1 MAQKQQVVE
10 DKRTLGRMD
19 LMSIAVGQIIGAG
32 VMVMSIAALGMTGR
46 SVNIA
51 FMVAAV
57 FTIFSTFPTIFVSST
72 IRLKGGIYTQ
82 NILFISETYAG
93 FTQYVG
99 LLGAVSLG
107 MFAIGLTSYI
117 GMLVPFVRENQLI
130 FSIGFLT
137 IFFILNYFG
146 TQWMA
151 RVQKFMFYFLVSALL
166 IFTLFGL
173 PKVHWAGYFGNE
185 LFGHPLFNDGAIG
198 LFEAAAYLTFA
209 TGGATVI
216 ISFSAEAIDPKKDIP
231 FVIITAT
238 LAVAFLY
245 GLLATVIGGVLPPEE
260 VLEAGNLAPIA
271 KLILPT
277 PLYYFF
283 IIGGACF
290 ALGTTLNSSI
300 ASAFRPFS
308 TAAADGWFPMWLG
321 RLNKFGVPTGY
332 LIVRYLINAI
342 VLAFGLNV
350 SELGKWSLII
360 GNVTGFVS
368 ALAVIRLPKL
378 FPEAWRNSPF
388 HVSDGVMKIMLGG
401 TALVLALQ
409 AFLNLRGLNMYII
422 TVNIITF
429 VVAWG
434 LATFMVK
441 KGKVHTKVSYELS

>member
-1 MAQKQQVVE
+1 MAQKQQEVE
-10 DKRTLGRMD
+10 LKRTLGRMD

-51 FMVAAV
+51 FMIAAV
-57 FTIFSTFPTIFVSST
+57 FTVFSFFPTIFVSSVV
-72 IRLKGGIYTQ
+72 RLKGGVYTQ
-82 NILFISETYAG
+82 NILFVSETYAG
-93 FTQYVG
+93 FTQYIG

-107 MFAIGLTSYI
+107 MFAIGLTSYV
-117 GMLVPFVRENQLI
+117 GMLIPVVRENQLM
-130 FSIGFLT
+130 FSIIFLT
-137 IFFILNYFG
+137 VFFILNYFG

-151 RVQKFMFYFLVSALL
+151 RVQKFMFYFLVAALI

-173 PKVHWAGYFGNE
+173 PKVHWAQYFGNE
-185 LFGHPLFNDGAIG
+185 LFGHPLLGNGVVG

-216 ISFSAEAIDPKKDIP
+216 VSFSAEAIDPKKDIP
-231 FVIITAT
+231 FVTITAT
-238 LAVAFLY
+238 LAIAFLY
-245 GLLATVIGGVLPPEE
+245 GLMATVIGGVLPPEE
-260 VLEAGNLAPIA
+260 VLAAGNLAPIA
-271 KLILPT
+271 KIILPA

-290 ALGTTLNSSI
+290 ALGTTLNSTI
-300 ASAFRPFS
+300 ASAFRPFA

-332 LIVRYLINAI
+332 LIVRYAINAI

-350 SELGKWSLII
+350 SELGKWTLII
-360 GNVTGFVS
+360 GNVTGFVT
-368 ALAVIRLPKL
+368 ALSVLKLPKI
-378 FPEAWRNSPF
+378 FPEEWAKSPF
-388 HVSDGVMKIMLGG
+388 YVPMGVMRLMLGG
-401 TALVLALQ
+401 TAFVMALQ
-409 AFLNLRGLNMYII
+409 ASLNLRGLNMYII

-429 VVAWG
+429 IVGWG

>member
-1 MAQKQQVVE
+1 MAQQQTYQ
-10 DKRTLGRMD
+10 DQRTLGRMD

-32 VMVMSIAALGMTGR
+32 VMVMSIAALNMTGR

-57 FTIFSTFPTIFVSST
+57 FTIFSTFPTIFVSSV

-82 NILFISETYAG
+82 NIVFVGETYAG

-107 MFAIGLTSYI
+107 MFAIGLTSYL
-117 GMLVPFVRENQLI
+117 GMLIPIVRNYELA
-130 FSIGFLT
+130 FSIIFLT
-137 IFFILNYFG
+137 VFFILNYFG

-151 RVQKFMFYFLVSALL
+151 KVQKFMFYFLVAALI
-166 IFTLFGL
+166 IFTIFGL
-173 PKVHWAGYFGNE
+173 PKVHWNGYFGNE
-185 LFGHPLFNDGAIG
+185 LFNEPLFSKGMIG

-216 ISFSAEAIDPKKDIP
+216 VSFSAEAVNPQKDIP
-231 FVIITAT
+231 FVVITAT
-238 LAVAFLY
+238 IAVAFLY
-245 GLLATVIGGVLPPEE
+245 GLMATVIGGILPADE
-260 VLEAGNLAPIA
+260 VLAVGNLAPIA

-321 RLNKFGVPTGY
+321 KLNKYGVPTGY
-332 LIVRYLINAI
+332 LVLRYLVNAT

-360 GNVTGFVS
+360 GNVTGFVT
-368 ALAVIRLPKL
+368 ALSIIRIPKL
-378 FPEAWRNSPF
+378 FPEAWEKSPF
-388 HVSDGVMKIMLGG
+388 HVSNGILTLMLGA
-401 TALVLALQ
+401 TALTLGIQ

-429 VVAWG
+429 IVSWG
-434 LATFMVK
+434 IATFMVK
-441 KGKVHTKVSYELS
+441 TGRVHTQPSYELS